1 MTKKYFKGHLL
12 VFVKIRIAK
21 KCILNVKSWY
31 ILRWG
36 RTKPTVCNNK
46 ICGPGP
52 SKKMGGSRP
61 IFQCNSAGTLPFFKF
76 QLHFSFSTKSHLIWY
91 VAVLPHSL
99 IFFYSIENAKI
110 QHISSKWPVLKEID
124 NFSYDTWFLF
134 HSTVGAYHWT
144 KNCASMCVQPCV
156 ICCTIIYP
164 LISVNII
171 LYIVITGA
179 KQLEFDTILQWMEVE
194 VLWWTN

>member
-12 VFVKIRIAK
+12 IFVKIRIAK
-21 KCILNVKSWY
+21 KCILYVKSWY

-76 QLHFSFSTKSHLIWY
+76 KLHFSFSTKSHLIWY

-110 QHISSKWPVLKEID
+110 QHISSKWLVLKEID
-124 NFSYDTWFLF
+124 NFSLWYLISFSYYSGGLSLDYKLCTNFHSLFLF
-134 HSTVGAYHWT
+134 SAHCFSHTLGIPTKLIYFRPSYFDSTRR
-144 KNCASMCVQPCV
+144 NM
-156 ICCTIIYP
+156 
-164 LISVNII
+164 
-171 LYIVITGA
+171 
-179 KQLEFDTILQWMEVE
+179 
-194 VLWWTN
+194 